1 MQYIQIPN
9 EAKTSIALG
18 IIEQIEASG
27 EHFICPNNQV
37 CVMGREKEVAT
48 VKKP

>member
-37 CVMGREKEVAT
+37 LEYVLWAMQK
-48 VKKP
+48 